1 MLGSHILKTYSSTQP
16 IISLSS
22 GEAEF
27 YGVVKGSGAA
37 LGQQSLF
44 ADLGIASQVRVWTDS
59 SAAIGICSRQGLG
72 KLRHIDTQAL
82 WVQERVRTKSII
94 LKKVRG
100 ELNPA
105 DLLTKFIV
113 GKDKVDQLVSL
124 YGLVFMEGRAAS
136 APLLKKK
143 TVPTKGDIAEVN
155 IVKDSD
161 LMGDIV
167 VPEADFHDVTRWPHS
182 YTEEEMG
189 KMFPTAGAA
198 PETETISDE
207 ELQEHGRLHRRWAAT
222 RITCTRG

>member
-1 MLGSHILKTYSSTQP
+1 M
-16 IISLSS
+16 
-22 GEAEF
+22 EAQ
-27 YGVVKGSGAA
+27 
-37 LGQQSLF
+37 LTLN
-44 ADLGIASQVRVWTDS
+44 
-59 SAAIGICSRQGLG
+59 
-72 KLRHIDTQAL
+72 
-82 WVQERVRTKSII
+82 
-94 LKKVRG
+94 KVLLTRNFG

-143 TVPTKGDIAEVN
+143 TVPTKSDVVEVN

-167 VPEADFHDVTRWPHS
+167 VPEADLHDVTRWPHS

-189 KMFPTAGAA
+189 RMFPTAVAA
-198 PETETISDE
+198 PETETISEE
-207 ELQEHGRLHRRWAAT
+207 ELQEHGRLHRRWAAV
-222 RITCTRG
+222 RITCSRG